1 MQIYAQDMT
10 AKIFIDL
17 ATQPFVAD
25 LVFPEGLPKGGFVTL
40 FVGCCQ
46 RTPQPGKLV
55 DHIPLQ
61 QGASSDSQISVVR
74 RTCYN
79 QTYTEFCDAKIYV
92 RREADENGGESF
104 PCNLRHSF
112 DSGVLTEQ
120 EHRRLHIQREV
131 PELCGDITPIQKVW
145 DCCDCQYCGAS
156 TAPRDHA
163 PHVEANHSG
172 FGQSCIVCRRAF
184 KNESTLLKHLC
195 LHAQDGFHCSVC
207 RKVFSSKDLCNRHV
221 QRNACSPTSGPE
233 PVRRL
238 DVLPAAFFEPIVA
251 LDPQTVAIDTT
262 ISNVIAESLQDC
274 TKSCVEATTNT
285 VDVTMDDPSSVQ
297 VIVSPKQA
305 GSGLQLLGEVRARRN
320 RLPCPHCPR
329 FCFSQAALQVHLRRK
344 HISNAPLKCP
354 HCPKRFFVDTVFY
367 KHRSICA
374 RKGKGKGVKVYV
386 TETKNRWNRLN
397 CEYCD
402 FFTHRYQ
409 ILTDHYAENHLEH
422 ALSTCET
429 CQTLFAHQA
438 YMLIHQVQVHRLS
451 EENQPQECSFCDLT
465 LDSVEGLKDHL
476 LEVHL
481 PAPIFRCF
489 ECHERFSTYA
499 AVLRHRN
506 EKHNPKSSK
515 CPDCPKTFKNALAC
529 RRHVLYTHYSSRLV
543 NACKLCFRRYK
554 NLLELRYHMALS
566 HINELSEEE
575 KASLEPLKKHCAQCD
590 YVTFNRRSMVAH
602 MRRKHGEMLQCQQCP
617 SQFAQIAELTR
628 HQRLKHGSVGRQ
640 QCPHCPRSFV
650 CPKLYEVH
658 LSMHQEG
665 RGHECTTC
673 KRLFESEAMLK
684 NHSESHANASNR
696 RCKTCLRLFATTYHL
711 AKHEEM
717 YTAQSPDGTTVMT
730 CPSIPPKVIKE
741 RKDHRNFTLT
751 CDQCRFRFKYESS
764 LSAHKMALH
773 GKGPKDKKS
782 YTCEICQ
789 ESFVSMM
796 GLSSHIRTHTG
807 ERPFS
812 CKECGASFGQASIL
826 REHTVLKHSRAFRE
840 TCPLCSK
847 GCVSKTKLRKHLQA
861 AHKAL
866 RTCAQPAAPRRSTSS
881 AASTPAR
888 AAQSATSGDMVTYLL
903 PNLVN
908 TEETY
913 LATEEEDVV
922 LQEGQLQQGMI
933 PQVQGMIPQVVAVT
947 TRPDGANLGVAV
959 DNIINLMVCDTL
971 VETNCIELASEE
983 QYVEDC

>member
-25 LVFPEGLPKGGFVTL
+25 LVFPEGLPKRSARTQRRVRPSNRAICADFARRCGFVTL

-233 PVRRL
+233 P
-238 DVLPAAFFEPIVA
+238 
-251 LDPQTVAIDTT
+251 
-262 ISNVIAESLQDC
+262 DC

-354 HCPKRFFVDTVFY
+354 PLPEAVLCRHCILQAPLHLRAQRK
-367 KHRSICA
+367 
-374 RKGKGKGVKVYV
+374 RKG
-386 TETKNRWNRLN
+386 
-397 CEYCD
+397 
-402 FFTHRYQ
+402 
-409 ILTDHYAENHLEH
+409 
-422 ALSTCET
+422 
-429 CQTLFAHQA
+429 CQ
-438 YMLIHQVQVHRLS
+438 S
-451 EENQPQECSFCDLT
+451 
-465 LDSVEGLKDHL
+465 
-476 LEVHL
+476 
-481 PAPIFRCF
+481 
-489 ECHERFSTYA
+489 
-499 AVLRHRN
+499 LRDGI
-506 EKHNPKSSK
+506 EK
-515 CPDCPKTFKNALAC
+515 
-529 RRHVLYTHYSSRLV
+529 
-543 NACKLCFRRYK
+543 
-554 NLLELRYHMALS
+554 
-566 HINELSEEE
+566 
-575 KASLEPLKKHCAQCD
+575 
-590 YVTFNRRSMVAH
+590 
-602 MRRKHGEMLQCQQCP
+602 
-617 SQFAQIAELTR
+617 
-628 HQRLKHGSVGRQ
+628 
-640 QCPHCPRSFV
+640 
-650 CPKLYEVH
+650 
-658 LSMHQEG
+658 
-665 RGHECTTC
+665 
-673 KRLFESEAMLK
+673 
-684 NHSESHANASNR
+684 
-696 RCKTCLRLFATTYHL
+696 
-711 AKHEEM
+711 
-717 YTAQSPDGTTVMT
+717 
-730 CPSIPPKVIKE
+730 
-741 RKDHRNFTLT
+741 
-751 CDQCRFRFKYESS
+751 
-764 LSAHKMALH
+764 
-773 GKGPKDKKS
+773 
-782 YTCEICQ
+782 
-789 ESFVSMM
+789 
-796 GLSSHIRTHTG
+796 
-807 ERPFS
+807 
-812 CKECGASFGQASIL
+812 
-826 REHTVLKHSRAFRE
+826 
-840 TCPLCSK
+840 
-847 GCVSKTKLRKHLQA
+847 
-861 AHKAL
+861 
-866 RTCAQPAAPRRSTSS
+866 
-881 AASTPAR
+881 
-888 AAQSATSGDMVTYLL
+888 
-903 PNLVN
+903 
-908 TEETY
+908 
-913 LATEEEDVV
+913 
-922 LQEGQLQQGMI
+922 
-933 PQVQGMIPQVVAVT
+933 
-947 TRPDGANLGVAV
+947 
-959 DNIINLMVCDTL
+959 
-971 VETNCIELASEE
+971 
-983 QYVEDC
+983 

>member
-1 MQIYAQDMT
+1 MQNRARNMT
-10 AKIFIDL
+10 VKIFIDL
-17 ATQPFVAD
+17 TTQPFVTD
-25 LVFPEGLPKGGFVTL
+25 LVFPEGLPKGGYVTL

-55 DHIPLQ
+55 DRIPLK
-61 QGASSDSQISVVR
+61 QGASSNSEIPVVR
-74 RTCYN
+74 HTCHN

-92 RREADENGGESF
+92 RRESDENGGASF

-145 DCCDCQYCGAS
+145 DCCDCQYCGVRS
-156 TAPRDHA
+156 APRDHP
-163 PHVEANHSG
+163 PHIEFNHSG
-172 FGQSCIVCRRAF
+172 LGQSCILCRRVF

-195 LHAQDGFHCSVC
+195 LHAQDGFHCGVC
-207 RKVFSSKDLCNRHV
+207 RKPFPSKDLCSRHV
-221 QRNACSPTSGPE
+221 ERNACSPAPRPE

-238 DVLPAAFFEPIVA
+238 EVLPAAFFEPIVVPPA
-251 LDPQTVAIDTT
+251 ETTSIDAT
-262 ISNVIAESLQDC
+262 ISGVIAESIPDNS
-274 TKSCVEATTNT
+274 KSHVEVTDTAT
-285 VDVTMDDPSSVQ
+285 VTAGEPAGVYIM
-297 VIVSPKQA
+297 VSDKQG
-305 GSGLQLLGEVRARRN
+305 GSRRELLGPVRARQH

-367 KHRSICA
+367 KHRSICM
-374 RKGKGKGVKVYV
+374 RKGKGKDVKVYV
-386 TETKNRWNRLN
+386 TESKNRWNRLN
-397 CEYCD
+397 CEHCD

-409 ILTDHYAENHLEH
+409 ILTDHYAENHQEH

-429 CQTLFAHQA
+429 CQTRFAHHA
-438 YMLIHQVQVHRLS
+438 YMLIHQVQVHCLS
-451 EENQPQECSFCDLT
+451 EENQPQACSLCDLT
-465 LDSVEGLKDHL
+465 LDGIEGLRDHL

-489 ECHERFSTYA
+489 ECYGRFSTYA

-543 NACKLCFRRYK
+543 NSCKLCFRRYK

-590 YVTFNRRSMVAH
+590 YMTFNRRSMVGH
-602 MRRKHGEMLQCQQCP
+602 MRRKHGEMLKCPQCP
-617 SQFAQIAELTR
+617 GRFAQVAELTR
-628 HQRLKHGSVGRQ
+628 HQRLRHGSVGRQ

-650 CPKLYEVH
+650 CPKLYGVH

-665 RGHECTTC
+665 RGHECTIC
-673 KRLFESEAMLK
+673 RRLFESEAILK
-684 NHSESHANASNR
+684 HHSDSHTSSSNR
-696 RCKTCLRLFATTYHL
+696 RCKACLRVFATTYHL
-711 AKHEEM
+711 AKHEKM
-717 YTAQSPDGTTVMT
+717 YTTQSPDGTAVLT
-730 CPSIPPKVIKE
+730 CPSLPPKVIKR
-741 RKDHRNFTLT
+741 RKDRRSFTLT
-751 CDQCRFRFKYESS
+751 CDQCHLRFKYQSS

-773 GKGPKDKKS
+773 GKSSKDGRS
-782 YTCEICQ
+782 LTCEICE

-812 CKECGASFGQASIL
+812 CGECGASFGQSSTL

-847 GCVSKTKLRKHLQA
+847 GCVSKTKLRRHLQA

-866 RTCAQPAAPRRSTSS
+866 LVCAQPAAPRRSTSS
-881 AASTPAR
+881 TASTPAR
-888 AAQSATSGDMVTYLL
+888 APQPATSDDTDTYLL
-903 PNLVN
+903 PDLVN

-913 LATEEEDVV
+913 EAPEEEGAV
-922 LQEGQLQQGMI
+922 LQEGELQEGELQQGM
-933 PQVQGMIPQVVAVT
+933 VPQVVAVT
-947 TRPDGANLGVAV
+947 TRADDSNLAVAV
-959 DNIINLMVCDTL
+959 DSIINLMVCDTL
-971 VETNCIELASEE
+971 IETNCIELTSEE
-983 QYVEDC
+983 ARGDEEC